1 MLTLDGSQGEG
12 GGQILRTA
20 LALSMVTS
28 TPFRIERIR
37 ARRERPG
44 LRRQHLTAVGAAAE
58 VCKAEVEGAVLG
70 SGELTFRPGA
80 VVPGSYAFAI
90 GTAGSTT
97 LVLETV
103 LPALLT
109 APGPSRLT
117 LEGGTH
123 NPLAPPFDFLE
134 KTFLPLCCRM
144 GPRIEARLERPGFYP
159 AGGGRFTVAVE
170 PAPRLEPLSLVVRGP
185 ILSRRARAVVA
196 NLPLSIALRELKVL
210 ARRLSLERA
219 EMAAE
224 ETRGSH
230 GPGNFVTLELVSAAV
245 TEVVTGFGERGVRA
259 ETVAE
264 RVVEEA
270 SEYLA
275 AEVPV
280 GRHLADQLL
289 LPLALAGGGV
299 FQTLSPTLHTL
310 TNLEVIRRFLGV
322 EIAVIQTSARGWSV
336 TVARRC

>member
-1 MLTLDGSQGEG
+1 MLTLDGSLGEG
-12 GGQILRTA
+12 GGQILRSA
-20 LALSMVTS
+20 LSLSMVTG
-28 TPFRIERIR
+28 TPFRIKRIR

-44 LRRQHLTAVGAAAE
+44 LRPQHLAAVHAAAE
-58 VCKAEVEGAVLG
+58 VCGAEVEGAVLG
-70 SGELTFRPGA
+70 SGELTFRPGK
-80 VVPGSYAFAI
+80 VLPGAHAFAI

-109 APGPSRLT
+109 ASGPSQLT

-123 NPLAPPFDFLE
+123 NPLSPPFDFLE
-134 KTFLPLCCRM
+134 KAFLPICSRM

-159 AGGGRFTVAVE
+159 AGGGRFTVAIE
-170 PAPRLEPLSLVVRGP
+170 PVSRLEPLSLLERGP

-196 NLPLSIALRELKVL
+196 HLPVTIAQRELKVL
-210 ARRLSLERA
+210 ARHLSLAPGEMVA
-219 EMAAE
+219 EQWH
-224 ETRGSH
+224 SSC
-230 GPGNFVTLELVSAAV
+230 GPGNVLTVELASAAL

-264 RVVEEA
+264 RVAKEA

-280 GRHLADQLL
+280 GRHLADQILV
-289 LPLALAGGGV
+289 PLALAGGGA
-299 FQTLSPTLHTL
+299 FQTLSPSSHTL
-310 TNLEVIRRFLGV
+310 TNIEVLQRFLDV
-322 EIAVIQTSARGWSV
+322 QVSV
-336 TVARRC
+336 TQVSNRAWRVTIERGA